1 MEKKNMRVKFQKGI
15 VAFAIIFFLVIGG
28 LTYLSTK
35 IDALLYPTVTVAT
48 TNTGYIIDDDD
59 DDYTYYDPQGGN
71 TLIPTSSIHT
81 GNLIDDDDDTY
92 YDPQGGN
99 TLIPT
104 SSVHNG
110 EVYYVIK
117 NTDGNYIVAKKQI
130 DILNQNGLYTE
141 ITREDTGFLAI
152 IDSDKDLKVGEQ
164 VLVKADILW

>member
-1 MEKKNMRVKFQKGI
+1 MRVKFQKGI

-48 TNTGYIIDDDD
+48 TNTGYLIDDDND
-59 DDYTYYDPQGGN
+59 TYYDPQGGN
-71 TLIPTSSIHT
+71 TLIPTSSIH
-81 GNLIDDDDDTY
+81 
-92 YDPQGGN
+92 
-99 TLIPT
+99 
-104 SSVHNG
+104 NG
-110 EVYYVIK
+110 KVYYVIK
-117 NTDGNYIVAKKQI
+117 NTEGNYIVAKKPV

-164 VLVKADILW
+164 VLVKADVL

>member
-15 VAFAIIFFLVIGG
+15 VAFAIIFFLLIGG

-35 IDALLYPTVTVAT
+35 IDSLLYPTVTVAT
-48 TNTGYIIDDDD
+48 TNTGY
-59 DDYTYYDPQGGN
+59 
-71 TLIPTSSIHT
+71 
-81 GNLIDDDDDTY
+81 LIDDDDDTY

-104 SSVHNG
+104 SSIHNG

-117 NTDGNYIVAKKQI
+117 NTEGNYIVAKKPV
-130 DILNQNGLYTE
+130 DILKQNGLYTE

-152 IDSDKDLKVGEQ
+152 IDSDKDLKIGEQ
-164 VLVKADILW
+164 VLVKADVLW

>member
-48 TNTGYIIDDDD
+48 TNTGY
-59 DDYTYYDPQGGN
+59 
-71 TLIPTSSIHT
+71 
-81 GNLIDDDDDTY
+81 LIDDDDDTY

-117 NTDGNYIVAKKQI
+117 NTDGNYIVAKKPV

-141 ITREDTGFLAI
+141 ITRENTGFLAI

-164 VLVKADILW
+164 VLVKADVLW

>member
-1 MEKKNMRVKFQKGI
+1 MRTKFQKGI

-48 TNTGYIIDDDD
+48 TNTGY
-59 DDYTYYDPQGGN
+59 
-71 TLIPTSSIHT
+71 
-81 GNLIDDDDDTY
+81 LIDDDDDTY

-104 SSVHNG
+104 SSVHIG

-152 IDSDKDLKVGEQ
+152 IDSDKDLKIGEQ
-164 VLVKADILW
+164 VLVKADVL

>member
-1 MEKKNMRVKFQKGI
+1 MLEVHFRGYNYGKEKYACKISKRYCGFCNN
-15 VAFAIIFFLVIGG
+15 FLS
-28 LTYLSTK
+28 LSTK

-48 TNTGYIIDDDD
+48 TNTGY
-59 DDYTYYDPQGGN
+59 
-71 TLIPTSSIHT
+71 
-81 GNLIDDDDDTY
+81 LIDDDDDTY

-104 SSVHNG
+104 SSIHNG

-164 VLVKADILW
+164 VLVKADVLW